1 MQAEQ
6 AERVKPAAISR
17 KRLVVMNKTT
27 MRPEE
32 KTSITVRHVT
42 RKRLQQ
48 ILYELQAESGERL
61 NHDKVVSLAL
71 DALEEKRS
79 CK

>member
-1 MQAEQ
+1 MQAVQ
-6 AERVKPAAISR
+6 AQRAKPAAIR
-17 KRLVVMNKTT
+17 QKGVIRLNETA

-32 KTSITVRHVT
+32 KTSITVRHAT

-48 ILYELQAESGERL
+48 ILYELQAASGERL

-71 DALEEKRS
+71 DALEEKRRQ
-79 CK
+79 